1 MNPYQ
6 AEALHELLFQLEQQL
21 MDPIFRKNSEQVSKL
36 LAQEF
41 FEFGS
46 SGRAWTRAE
55 ILDLLSGEPIQP
67 APAIEDFA
75 VHPIVQDLVQVTY
88 RTVRLTADGIQDGKS
103 QAALR
108 SSLWIFRD
116 SRWQILFHQG
126 TKIPEA

>member
-1 MNPYQ
+1 MTPQ
-6 AEALHELLFQLEQQL
+6 QEEALHELLFRLERQLI
-21 MDPIFRKNSEQVSKL
+21 DPVFRKDSEQVSKL
-36 LAQEF
+36 LAEKF

-46 SGRAWTRAE
+46 SGRVWTRAE
-55 ILDLLSGEPIQP
+55 ILDLLSSEPIQL
-67 APAIEDFA
+67 APVVEDFA
-75 VHPIVQDLVQVTY
+75 GHRIAPDVVQVTY
-88 RTVRLTADGIQDGKS
+88 RTVRSAQNGKS